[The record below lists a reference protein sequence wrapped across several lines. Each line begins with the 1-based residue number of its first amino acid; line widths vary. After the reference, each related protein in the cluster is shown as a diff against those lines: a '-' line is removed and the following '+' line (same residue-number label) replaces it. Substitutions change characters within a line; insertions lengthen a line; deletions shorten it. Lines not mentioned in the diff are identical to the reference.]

1 MRAPRPG
8 TGNQDEAVEFF
19 RADERERRPVSAR
32 NGAVCGSVKG
42 YLDTASTSSE
52 HPTWA
57 RHVPGSGLRTSA
69 RGHGSGGAPQTHELD
84 HESPPGPRRPTES
97 SPSSPGRSS
106 SASDHRASR
115 LSAGTSRSRAAVR
128 RLAAGLLLLVAGLA
142 AGPAAAQTSITQTAD
157 GATWTL
163 TGHTSAA
170 AGSTYTYTL
179 TLTSGTKPLNEYGG
193 FHLPNTA
200 DNQDKLG
207 TDPTDCTAPKQFCIS
222 FSGGSS
228 GDGIWD
234 NVQGHDT
241 RHNLLSATS
250 PYTLTATFA
259 VAADAPVGSTIEFGA
274 IKSNGL
280 PRDDGLTITV
290 VALPPLVSNTGQGNS
305 GAVGIGVSDF
315 AQAFGTGS
323 NTAGYDL
330 ASIVLSLGNA
340 PTGTGTLTVTV
351 REDASGDPSGTA
363 LYTLTTPDPIV
374 EDDLNTFPAPAGA
387 TLDANTTYWV
397 VASYSAG
404 TGTPNWWRVN
414 LSDGIDSGGAAGWT
428 IDSPYKQDSR
438 TAPDGWTVGSSSRGL
453 KLQVKGTA
461 KGGTILSSDAT
472 LTDLALSGVT
482 LDPTF
487 VSTTETYTAT
497 VGNSVTETTVTATR
511 THSGATVAFK
521 DGDDN
526 ALTNPVTLDV
536 GDNVIKAVVTAED
549 LTAMKTYMVTVTR
562 EAATTTVPGAPTGL
576 TATASGTTTI
586 DLTWDAPS
594 SDGGSAITGYRIEV
608 SSDGGSSWTD
618 READTGTTNTTY
630 AHTGL
635 SAGTTRHYRVSA
647 INSVGTGAASGT
659 ANATTETAVVTPTET
674 EVAADW
680 DLKPSGLSGGDKFRL
695 LFITSTSRN
704 AVPTA
709 IADYNTFVQ
718 NRAAAGHSEIQ
729 THSSGFRAVGST
741 EDVDAR
747 DNTSTTYTSSDKG
760 VPIYWLDG
768 NKVVDDY
775 EDFYDGDWD
784 EETTLKNE
792 SGNTVT
798 TTGSITVWTGSN
810 HDGTEATAFGFSNAL
825 GKNPARTGKPGTS
838 TTAGPLTSTGTVANV
853 ANTETR
859 RMYGLSSVFV
869 VEDGPT
875 LSTDATL
882 SALELSG
889 VTLAPTFVSSTET
902 YTATVGNSVM
912 QTTVTATTT
921 HSGAT
926 VAFKDGDDNPLTNP
940 VTLDVGDNV
949 IKAVVTAEDLTAMKT
964 YIVTVTRE
972 GPTDTPV
979 TIEAQYESIG
989 AGLEDLLFT
998 LTREGETTEAL
1009 DVKVTI
1015 DQAQSWLSNIE
1026 YTVTFPADEATAELT
1041 ITASNFSFTPSTT
1054 GDLTATVTGDGIDG
1068 GSDTVEIIST
1078 SGPPIAISYDMS
1090 EYTFAENATDAAIY
1104 ALATLDAAY
1113 PREPGPSIVV
1123 TIVFSSRSGTAVS
1136 PEDYA
1141 SISRNVTFRGSDFER
1156 VDTDPLVARKA
1167 IPGFAIENDDIY
1179 EGSESFEMWIE
1190 WTPGLSADL
1199 VQFVNPDGTMCVG
1212 SGCVAAYTVTITD
1225 VGDLPVLSLSVD
1237 PSSIAEEDDA
1247 GTTSFAENVSTVTVE
1262 ITNDKTFAGD
1272 VTATLTFSGTATQG
1286 THYSVSPGDA
1296 DTGTPGHQVVLVKET
1311 ASVEVTV
1318 TATGNDT
1325 ADGPRTVTV
1334 TGALGSK
1341 GIGTGDIT
1349 ILDDETTTTQPAIE
1363 SKNLVEM
1370 SEGNTASLGVTLSI
1384 APTSDLTVGIT
1395 SDDIGAVT
1403 VNPSSLTFTSANWD
1417 DEQSLDI
1424 SAVKDSDGDNED
1436 VMLTL
1441 SGTGLT
1447 SKTVTVT
1454 VTDNDNPPG
1463 APTSLT
1469 ATADGQS
1476 QIDLSWTA
1484 PSDGGSVITG
1494 YKIEVS
1500 SDDGASWANL
1510 EGGNTGNTNT
1520 TYSHTSLSAGTTRHY
1535 RVSAINSV
1543 GTGAA
1548 SSTVSATTTTLST
1561 DATLSALTV
1570 NDGTTDHTID
1580 LATTPYTLNVGN
1592 AVTTVTLT
1600 ATPTHTG
1607 ASVSAVTLGGT
1618 AIADTDFTD
1627 GITVPSLVEG
1637 DNVIVVTVT
1646 AQDGSTT
1653 EPYTVTVTRAGTTTT
1668 TAPAIIAGG
1677 VQVTSTP
1684 MATVDTYGPDET
1696 IAITVTFDNAVTVG
1710 TFGGTPRIQF
1720 RLGPPRTDKWAEYSS
1735 GSGGT
1740 ALVFTYTVQSGD
1752 MDDDGIWLPENFL
1765 ELQSGT
1771 ISAAADNTVDATL
1784 TYAEPGLQSVHKVN
1798 GSYTTTDATLSALAL
1813 SGVTLDPTFVSS
1825 TETYT
1830 ATVGNSVMQT
1840 TVTATPTHPGATVA
1854 VKDGDDNALTNPV
1867 TLAVGDNVIKAVV
1880 TAPDAT
1886 TMKTYMVTVT
1896 RGATVMPAI
1905 VTDGVQVTSTPKA
1918 TVDTYGRGET
1928 IEITVTFDNAVTVG
1942 TSGGTPRIA
1951 FFLDG
1956 VLIRWAKY
1964 SSGSGGTALVF
1975 TYTVLADDMDDDGIR
1990 LDEDLL
1996 KLQGGTISS
2005 AADNTVDATLTY
2017 ADPGLQSG
2025 HKVDGSIVDGSTVP
2039 GAPTSL
2045 TARAS
2050 GTTTINLSWTEPS
2063 NNGGSPITGYK
2074 IEVSSNGGANWTD
2087 RVADTGT
2094 TTTSYSHTGLSAGT
2108 TRHYRVSA
2116 INANGT
2122 GAVSNIDDATT
2133 DDAATTVPDAPT
2145 SLTAT
2150 ASGSTRIDLDWTAPA
2165 DDGGASISGYRIE
2178 VSPNGTSSWTDRVA
2192 DTGTTT
2198 TTYSHT
2204 GLSAGTTR
2212 HYRVSAINANGTGA
2226 VSNID
2231 DATTDD
2237 AATTVPGAP
2246 TSLTATA
2253 SGSTRIDLDW
2263 DAPSNDGGAS
2273 ISGYRIEISPNG
2285 TSSWTNRVG
2294 NTGSTSTSYSHTG
2307 LDAGT
2312 TRHYRVSAI
2321 NSAGTGTASSTAN
2334 ATTED
2339 AATTVPGAPT
2349 GLTATASGSTRID
2362 LDWDAP
2368 SNDGGASISGYK
2380 IEVSP
2385 NGTSSWTNRVG
2396 NTGST
2401 STSYSHTGLDAGTT
2415 RHYRVS
2421 AINSAGTGTASS
2433 TANATTEDDDGPDL
2447 AVVTM
2452 HALRVEGG
2460 TARFELLRTGGDM
2473 DWLKVSYRHDESDG
2487 NYVRSWGYFKPGV
2500 TVKAADYDFGSSGRV
2515 TARVT
2520 GPSDPLCTGD
2530 PVNDSSSCTDDYEIG
2545 NPSSASMQVTAS
2557 ASSSDDALEDAL
2569 TLVDGLTPDVAAA
2582 VLLGERTLGEA
2593 ELAALDRLGNGN
2605 GRYDLGDLLSWIE
2618 RCRRGEAHCG
2628 RTSTDSGPAA
2638 AALLGGAVAGGR
2650 STPGRPGRRGSGR
2663 RGRKPTR
2670 TARRR
2675 GRFAGYALA
2684 TLFAATLTLSC
2695 TEGSVGPAAYVPDPG
2710 FLTVEW
2716 SGPAAHRDVGVLL
2729 EFEGPTID
2737 AVRAP
2742 GFELYESSASGRH
2755 RIVVAGSLR
2764 PGPFVEFRVP
2774 DRGQL
2779 PLYSVRVLEVTGE
2792 GYGLRD
2798 PTEYRAVVVMN

>member
-42 YLDTASTSSE
+42 YLDTALTSSE

-142 AGPAAAQTSITQTAD
+142 AGPAAAQTSITQTGG

-163 TGHTSAA
+163 TGHTSVA
-170 AGSTYTYTL
+170 AGGKYTFTITL
-179 TLTSGTKPLNEYGG
+179 ESGTKPFGEYAG
-193 FHLPNTA
+193 FYLPDTA

-207 TDPTDCTAPKQFCIS
+207 TAPNNCTSPKQFCIS

-228 GDGIWD
+228 DGIF
-234 NVQGHDT
+234 NGLGGHDS
-241 RHNLLSATS
+241 RYGLLHSTS
-250 PYTLTATFA
+250 PHTLTARFA
-259 VAADAPVGSTIEFGA
+259 VAADVPDGSTIEFGA
-274 IKSNGL
+274 MDVNGV
-280 PRDDGLTITV
+280 PRGDGLTITTTT
-290 VALPPLVSNTGQGNS
+290 LVSNTGQDNS
-305 GAVGIGVSDF
+305 GAVSIGVSDH

-374 EDDLNTFPAPAGA
+374 GNDLNTFPAPAGA

-438 TAPDGWTVGSSSRGL
+438 TAPDGWTVGSSSRGM

-718 NRAAAGHSEIQ
+718 NRAAAGHTEIQ

-792 SGNTVT
+792 SGT
-798 TTGSITVWTGSN
+798 TFTATSSTRVWTGSD
-810 HDGTEATAFGFSNAL
+810 HDGTEYFSVHGFSSPL
-825 GKNPARTGKPGTS
+825 GNNPARVGAPNSSLTA
-838 TTAGPLTSTGTVANV
+838 AGPLTATGTNVANL

-882 SALELSG
+882 SALTVNDGTTDHTIDLATTPY
-889 VTLAPTFVSSTET
+889 TLNVANAV
-902 YTATVGNSVM
+902 
-912 QTTVTATTT
+912 TTVTLTATPT
-921 HSGAT
+921 HTGAS
-926 VAFKDGDDNPLTNP
+926 VSA
-940 VTLDVGDNV
+940 VTLGGTAIADTDFTDGITVPSLIEGDNV
-949 IKAVVTAEDLTAMKT
+949 IDVTVMAEDGSTESYM
-964 YIVTVTRE
+964 VTVTRAAT
-972 GPTDTPV
+972 TDTPV
-979 TIEAQYESIG
+979 TIEAEYESIG

-1026 YTVTFPADEATAELT
+1026 YTVTFSANSATAELT
-1041 ITASNFSFTPSTT
+1041 ITKSNFSFTPSTA
-1054 GDLTATVTGDGIDG
+1054 GNLTATVSGDDIDG
-1068 GSDTVEIIST
+1068 GSDTVQIIST
-1078 SGPPIAISYDMS
+1078 SEPPFTASYDMPA
-1090 EYTFAENATDAAIY
+1090 YTFAEDATDKAIY
-1104 ALATLDAAY
+1104 LVVTLDAAY
-1113 PREPGPSIVV
+1113 PRAVAIDAGS
-1123 TIVFSSRSGTAVS
+1123 FSSRSGTATS
-1136 PEDYA
+1136 PEDFATY
-1141 SISRNVTFRGSDFER
+1141 SNQHVVSPGEFTRD
-1156 VDTDPLVARKA
+1156 VDTDPLVARSL
-1167 IPGFAIENDDIY
+1167 IPDFILPDDIY
-1179 EGSESFEMWIE
+1179 EGSESFGMKIE
-1190 WTPGLSADL
+1190 AGPGLSADL
-1199 VQFVNPDGTMCVG
+1199 LQFAYPDGTTCAPYSCSPGVE
-1212 SGCVAAYTVTITD
+1212 YPVTITD
-1225 VGDLPVLSLSVD
+1225 EGDLPDLSLSVD
-1237 PSSIAEEDDA
+1237 PLSIDEEDDG
-1247 GTTSFAENVSTVTVE
+1247 GTTGTAENVSTVTVE
-1262 ITNDKTFAGD
+1262 ITNAKTFAVD
-1272 VTATLTFSGTATQG
+1272 QTITLTFTGTATRG

-1296 DTGTPGHQVVLVKET
+1296 DTNEAGHQVVLVKET
-1311 ASVEVTV
+1311 ASVELTV

-1325 ADGPRTVTV
+1325 ADGHRTVTV
-1334 TGALGSK
+1334 AADLDGTAIGSS
-1341 GIGTGDIT
+1341 TIT
-1349 ILDDETTTTQPAIE
+1349 ILDDETTTT
-1363 SKNLVEM
+1363 
-1370 SEGNTASLGVTLSI
+1370 
-1384 APTSDLTVGIT
+1384 
-1395 SDDIGAVT
+1395 
-1403 VNPSSLTFTSANWD
+1403 
-1417 DEQSLDI
+1417 
-1424 SAVKDSDGDNED
+1424 
-1436 VMLTL
+1436 
-1441 SGTGLT
+1441 
-1447 SKTVTVT
+1447 
-1454 VTDNDNPPG
+1454 
-1463 APTSLT
+1463 
-1469 ATADGQS
+1469 
-1476 QIDLSWTA
+1476 
-1484 PSDGGSVITG
+1484 
-1494 YKIEVS
+1494 
-1500 SDDGASWANL
+1500 
-1510 EGGNTGNTNT
+1510 
-1520 TYSHTSLSAGTTRHY
+1520 
-1535 RVSAINSV
+1535 
-1543 GTGAA
+1543 
-1548 SSTVSATTTTLST
+1548 
-1561 DATLSALTV
+1561 
-1570 NDGTTDHTID
+1570 
-1580 LATTPYTLNVGN
+1580 TTP
-1592 AVTTVTLT
+1592 
-1600 ATPTHTG
+1600 
-1607 ASVSAVTLGGT
+1607 
-1618 AIADTDFTD
+1618 
-1627 GITVPSLVEG
+1627 
-1637 DNVIVVTVT
+1637 
-1646 AQDGSTT
+1646 Q
-1653 EPYTVTVTRAGTTTT
+1653 
-1668 TAPAIIAGG
+1668 
-1677 VQVTSTP
+1677 
-1684 MATVDTYGPDET
+1684 
-1696 IAITVTFDNAVTVG
+1696 
-1710 TFGGTPRIQF
+1710 
-1720 RLGPPRTDKWAEYSS
+1720 
-1735 GSGGT
+1735 
-1740 ALVFTYTVQSGD
+1740 
-1752 MDDDGIWLPENFL
+1752 
-1765 ELQSGT
+1765 
-1771 ISAAADNTVDATL
+1771 
-1784 TYAEPGLQSVHKVN
+1784 
-1798 GSYTTTDATLSALAL
+1798 
-1813 SGVTLDPTFVSS
+1813 
-1825 TETYT
+1825 
-1830 ATVGNSVMQT
+1830 
-1840 TVTATPTHPGATVA
+1840 
-1854 VKDGDDNALTNPV
+1854 
-1867 TLAVGDNVIKAVV
+1867 
-1880 TAPDAT
+1880 
-1886 TMKTYMVTVT
+1886 
-1896 RGATVMPAI
+1896 I
-1905 VTDGVQVTSTPKA
+1905 VTDGVEVTSTPA
-1918 TVDTYGRGET
+1918 TGDTYRLGET
-1928 IEITVTFDNAVTVG
+1928 IEITVTFDNAVTVN
-1942 TSGGTPRIA
+1942 TSSGTPRIE
-1951 FFLDG
+1951 LLLG
-1956 VLIRWAKY
+1956 SGNKWAEY
-1964 SSGSGGTALVF
+1964 SSGSGGTALEF
-1975 TYTVLADDMDDDGIR
+1975 TYDVQSGDMDADGISIEADR
-1990 LDEDLL
+1990 LQLR
-1996 KLQGGTISS
+1996 GGTITA
-2005 AADNTVDATLTY
+2005 AADNTVNAFVYYDALGTQTE
-2017 ADPGLQSG
+2017 
-2025 HKVDGSIVDGSTVP
+2025 HKVNGSTVP

-2045 TARAS
+2045 TATAS
-2050 GTTTINLSWTEPS
+2050 GTSTIDLSWTAPS
-2063 NNGGSPITGYK
+2063 SDGGSAITGYR
-2074 IEVSSNGGANWTD
+2074 IEVSSNGGTSWTNRAAN
-2087 RVADTGT
+2087 TGNT
-2094 TTTSYSHTGLSAGT
+2094 TTTYSHIGLSAGT

-2122 GAVSNIDDATT
+2122 GTASNVDNATT
-2133 DDAATTVPDAPT
+2133 TTTVPGAPT

-2150 ASGSTRIDLDWTAPA
+2150 ANGSTQIDLSWTAPA
-2165 DDGGASISGYRIE
+2165 DDGGASISGYGIE
-2178 VSPNGTSSWTDRVA
+2178 VSSNGGTSWTTLV
-2192 DTGTTT
+2192 GNVGS

-2226 VSNID
+2226 ASNVD
-2231 DATTDD
+2231 NATTDD
-2237 AATTVPGAP
+2237 AAA
-2246 TSLTATA
+2246 
-2253 SGSTRIDLDW
+2253 
-2263 DAPSNDGGAS
+2263 
-2273 ISGYRIEISPNG
+2273 
-2285 TSSWTNRVG
+2285 
-2294 NTGSTSTSYSHTG
+2294 
-2307 LDAGT
+2307 
-2312 TRHYRVSAI
+2312 
-2321 NSAGTGTASSTAN
+2321 
-2334 ATTED
+2334 
-2339 AATTVPGAPT
+2339 TVPGAPT

-2362 LDWDAP
+2362 LSWTAP
-2368 SNDGGASISGYK
+2368 SSDGGSPITGYRITVSPNGTSGWSDLVATTNSTTTTYSHTGLAPGTTRHYRVLAINAIGQSFTSNVDDATTPTVPGAPTSLTATASGSTTIDLSWTAPSSDGGSPITGYRITVSPNGTSGWSDLVATTNSTTTTYSHTGLAPGTTRHYRVLAINAIGQSFTSNVDDATTPTVPGAPTSLTATASGSTTIDLSWTAPSSDGGSPITGYRITVSPNGTSGWSDLVATTNSTTTTYSHTGLAPGTTRHYRVLAINAIGQSFTSNVDDATTATANTVPGAPTGLTATADGTTAIDLSWTEPADNGGASISGYK
-2380 IEVSP
+2380 IEDSPNGSSGWTELVANHTSTSYSHTGLSPGTTRHYRVSAINSVGTGSASNVANATTGTANTVPGAPTGLTATADGTTAIDLSWTEPADNGGSAITGYRIEVSP
-2385 NGTSSWTNRVG
+2385 NGTSSWTNRVA

-2401 STSYSHTGLDAGTT
+2401 TTSYSHTGLSAGST

-2421 AINSAGTGTASS
+2421 AINSAGTGAAS
-2433 TANATTEDDDGPDL
+2433 NVDDATTDDDDQPGL
-2447 AVVTM
+2447 AVVTV
-2452 HALRVEGG
+2452 HALATSVSGG
-2460 TARFELLRTGGDM
+2460 GLARFELRRSGGDM
-2473 DWLKVSYRHDESDG
+2473 GWLKVSYRHDESDG
-2487 NYVRSWGYFKPGV
+2487 NYVKSWGYFKPGD
-2500 TVKAADYDFGSSGRV
+2500 TEKKADYYTVGSSGRV

-2520 GPSDPLCTGD
+2520 GPSDRLCTGD
-2530 PVNDSSSCTDDYEIG
+2530 PVNDPSDCTDDYVVG
-2545 NPSSASMQVTAS
+2545 NPASASMQVTAS

-2569 TLVDGLTPDVAAA
+2569 TLVDDLTPDVAAA

-2638 AALLGGAVAGGR
+2638 AALLGGAAAGGR
-2650 STPGRPGRRGSGR
+2650 STPRRPGRRDSGR
-2663 RGRKPTR
+2663 RGRASTGGI
-2670 TARRR
+2670 RRR
-2675 GRFAGYALA
+2675 ARMAGQVLA
-2684 TLFAATLTLSC
+2684 VLLAATTVWSC

-2716 SGPAAHRDVGVLL
+2716 SGPATHRDVGVLL
-2729 EFEGPTID
+2729 ELEGPTID

-2742 GFELYESSASGRH
+2742 GFELYESRVSGRH
-2755 RIVVAGSLR
+2755 QIVVAGSLR
-2764 PGPFVEFRVP
+2764 PGPFVQFRVP
-2774 DRGQL
+2774 DRNRFA
-2779 PLYSVRVLEVTGE
+2779 LYRVRVLEVTGE

-2798 PTEYRAVVVMN
+2798 PTEYRAVVIMN